1 MTFYSVMAYDIVD
14 RKKFDEAMKNGSVAK
29 ARVEDLGAKRL
40 ASGAATPA
48 IGDWRPG
55 RLNIVEWPSKEAFE
69 EFHRNTHPE
78 EFGLR
83 VLGVVTVEQDTAV
96 PAR

>member
-29 ARVEDLGAKRL
+29 ARVEDLGANRI

-48 IGDWRPG
+48 IGAWSPG
-55 RLNIVEWPSKEAFE
+55 RLNIIEWPSREAFE
-69 EFHRNTHPE
+69 EFHENMHPE
-78 EFGLR
+78 EFGLE
-83 VLGVVTVEQDTAV
+83 VQGVVTVEQDTAV